1 MDGLPVIPG
10 VGAVGHQPASGASRR
25 TKVQV
30 SVVVSVLNFV
40 ETHVLC
46 ASSTTMN
53 MLSNVHLQL
62 GDIIL
67 RFDEI
72 WKNLLVRLI

>member
-10 VGAVGHQPASGASRR
+10 VGAVGHHPASGASRR

-46 ASSTTMN
+46 PSSTTST
-53 MLSNVHLQL
+53 LFVQ
-62 GDIIL
+62 G
-67 RFDEI
+67 RFFVGFFTFEHA
-72 WKNLLVRLI
+72 